1 MADPQHVAKLLELT
15 AEEWSAWRTAESIKP
30 NLQDAV
36 LSDPNPDWAI
46 RGTATTNLEG
56 YDLSGA
62 DLRGATLRHGRLKS
76 ADLRRANLR
85 QANLR
90 FADLRRADLSD
101 AILDEANLTLAN
113 CHGAVFRR
121 TLFWETVLARTNLH
135 EAIGLETAK
144 HGGPSIIDHRTL
156 KKSGRL
162 PAVFLNG
169 IGVPQPLAQSM
180 IQYVQ
185 NHPGFSSCFI
195 SYSSKDLEFVEVLH
209 SHLESHGVQ
218 CWLAE
223 HDMQAGRRII
233 DQLEEAI
240 DSRERVLLIL
250 SWNSTQ
256 SPWVNFEIR
265 RAREK
270 EKITGSDIL
279 FPISLLEF
287 EDLRNW
293 TSIDTDTGED
303 LARVVRQFH
312 VQDFSNW
319 KNEESLGQALE
330 NLVASLRKERTQF
343 RRKKRDRR
351 S

>member
-1 MADPQHVAKLLELT
+1 M
-15 AEEWSAWRTAESIKP
+15 
-30 NLQDAV
+30 
-36 LSDPNPDWAI
+36 
-46 RGTATTNLEG
+46 
-56 YDLSGA
+56 
-62 DLRGATLRHGRLKS
+62 
-76 ADLRRANLR
+76 
-85 QANLR
+85 
-90 FADLRRADLSD
+90 
-101 AILDEANLTLAN
+101 
-113 CHGAVFRR
+113 
-121 TLFWETVLARTNLH
+121 
-135 EAIGLETAK
+135 
-144 HGGPSIIDHRTL
+144 
-156 KKSGRL
+156 
-162 PAVFLNG
+162 
-169 IGVPQPLAQSM
+169 
-180 IQYVQ
+180 
-185 NHPGFSSCFI
+185 
-195 SYSSKDLEFVEVLH
+195 
-209 SHLESHGVQ
+209 HL
-218 CWLAE
+218 
-223 HDMQAGRRII
+223 RRII

-250 SWNSTQ
+250 SGNSTQ